1 VKLGN
6 RVAAAAIAVPLAL
19 GLAAC
24 GGSDKKES
32 TGTAPTPV
40 TSQPTTSAPATTAP
54 PKVAAPVAHLNR
66 VTFAPAMKSAL
77 AKQKTWRTNAV
88 MTVGGQTLMTMSGYQ
103 QTQPTAMSMTMSGAA
118 FQGKTTKLLLVKN
131 AMYLSIPGSTPAGK
145 YLKIDLSAGEKNDVA
160 SLLDSADP
168 TKSFK
173 AFDKGVRSVKLV
185 GSETVGGVKLD
196 KYEVVV
202 DTAQVVAQQG
212 KKLPAGAPKTL
223 PFTLWMD
230 AAHVVHKM
238 SFNLQGVSMVMTMT
252 EYNKAVS
259 IVAPPAAKIVKSR

>member
-40 TSQPTTSAPATTAP
+40 ASQPSTTAPATTAP

-77 AKQKTWRTNAV
+77 AEQKTWRTSAT
-88 MTVGGQTLMTMSGYQ
+88 MTANGTTLMTMSGYQ
-103 QTQPTAMSMTMSGAA
+103 QSQPAAMSMTMSGMA
-118 FQGKTTKLLLVKN
+118 FQGKTVKMLLVKN
-131 AMYLSIPGSTPAGK
+131 TMYLSIPGRTPAGK
-145 YLKIDLSAGEKNDVA
+145 YTKLDLKGQGKDLAA
-160 SLLDSADP
+160 LLDSADP
-168 TKSFK
+168 ANSFR
-173 AFDKGVRSVKLV
+173 AFDKGVRSVKFV

-196 KYEVVV
+196 RYLVSV
-202 DTAQVVAQQG
+202 DTAQVLKLQG
-212 KKLPAGAPKTL
+212 KKLPAAAPKTI
-223 PFTLWMD
+223 PFSVWIGAD
-230 AAHVVHKM
+230 HVVHKM
-238 SFNLQGVSMVMTMT
+238 TFDVQGLSMVTTMT
-252 EYNKAVS
+252 DYNKPVT
-259 IVAPPAAKIVKSR
+259 ITAPPASKIVK